1 MASSHVLLDQVDIAF
16 DDERAV
22 ASAGLLLPAT
32 LAERLGIEQA
42 ADQLV
47 DLGDRPGAARPGR
60 KLLTLVHALVAGG
73 DCIDDVELLR
83 CGSTASVLGHR
94 VMAASTVGTWLRSF
108 TFGHVRQLDRVTG
121 EILSRAWAA
130 GAGPDDGPLTVDVD
144 STICEVHG
152 YHKQGACY
160 GYTHRLGYHPLLATR
175 AGSGEVLH
183 ARLRKGSANTARG
196 IVRFVD
202 ELVARCRRA
211 GASGELTFRMDS
223 GFWSAKLI
231 KRLRRHRVRYSI
243 TVRQTKTVRAAI
255 AAIPE
260 AAWAPIAYQPDGVAQ
275 VAETPYRGDRLI
287 VRRVRNLDD
296 QQQLFPTW
304 RYHAFVTNRVGTTTW
319 LDADH
324 RRHAVCELAIRD
336 LKAGAGL
343 AHLPSGRFAA
353 NAAWLLAATLAHNLL
368 RWTASLGLG
377 YRDQQTVAKTLRRT
391 LLALPGRLTR
401 SPPADPAS
409 ARRLAVGPLVRH
421 GAGSAALHPVPDL
434 TAPRPRLGLS
444 AAANCSRLPVTAS
457 EGSPGCT
464 TTSSRLSPATSC
476 GSAVTQRERPHA
488 TPGAASG
495 NQPPHSRIG
504 GSRLSSPRW
513 RSLDL
518 PGDGHEDS
526 LRGREISKDDHQAS
540 GITPLP
546 AVAWARRTLSPW
558 VAQRWAWCSS
568 RSTVA
573 VARVLGM
580 ISSKPAGWRL
590 ELTAT
595 ERFS

>member
-1 MASSHVLLDQVDIAF
+1 MASLHVLLDQVDIAF

-83 CGSTASVLGHR
+83 CGSTASVLGHQ

-175 AGSGEVLH
+175 ADTGEVLH

-202 ELVARCRRA
+202 ELVARCRRG
-211 GASGELTFRMDS
+211 GARGELTFRMDS

-231 KRLRRHRVRYSI
+231 KRLRRHQVRYSI

-260 AAWAPIAYQPDGVAQ
+260 AAWVPIAYQPDGVAQ

-287 VRRVRNLDD
+287 IRRVRNLDD

-377 YRDQQTVAKTLRRT
+377 YRGQQTVAKTLRRT

-401 SPPADPAS
+401 S
-409 ARRLAVGPLVRH
+409 ARQWRLHL
-421 GAGSAALHPVPDL
+421 
-434 TAPRPRLGLS
+434 
-444 AAANCSRLPVTAS
+444 
-457 EGSPGCT
+457 
-464 TTSSRLSPATSC
+464 
-476 GSAVTQRERPHA
+476 
-488 TPGAASG
+488 
-495 NQPPHSRIG
+495 
-504 GSRLSSPRW
+504 
-513 RSLDL
+513 
-518 PGDGHEDS
+518 
-526 LRGREISKDDHQAS
+526 
-540 GITPLP
+540 
-546 AVAWARRTLSPW
+546 
-558 VAQRWAWCSS
+558 
-568 RSTVA
+568 
-573 VARVLGM
+573 
-580 ISSKPAGWRL
+580 PAGWPWAHSFTMALARL
-590 ELTAT
+590 RCIPYPT
-595 ERFS
+595 

>member
-60 KLLTLVHALVAGG
+60 KLLTLVHAMVAGG

-108 TFGHVRQLDRVTG
+108 TFGHVRQLDKLTG
-121 EILSRAWAA
+121 EVLARAWAA
-130 GAGPDDGPLTVDVD
+130 GAGPGDGPLTVDVD

-160 GYTHRLGYHPLLATR
+160 GYTRRLGYHPLLATR
-175 AGSGEVLH
+175 ADTGEVVH
-183 ARLRKGSANTARG
+183 ARLRKGAANTARG
-196 IVRFVD
+196 IARFVD

-211 GASGELTFRMDS
+211 GASGELTLRADS

-231 KRLRRHRVRYSI
+231 WRLRRHRVRYSI

-260 AAWAPIAYQPDGVAQ
+260 AAWVDIAYQPGGVAQ
-275 VAETPYRGDRLI
+275 VAETGYRGDRLI
-287 VRRVRNLDD
+287 VRRVRNEGD
-296 QQQLFPTW
+296 QAQLFATW
-304 RYHAFVTNRVGTTTW
+304 QYHAFVTDRPGTATW
-319 LDADH
+319 MDADH

-343 AHLPSGRFAA
+343 AHLPSGRFTA

-377 YRDQQTVAKTLRRT
+377 SRDQQTVAKTIRRT
-391 LLALPGRLTR
+391 LLMLPGRLTR
-401 SPPADPAS
+401 S
-409 ARRLAVGPLVRH
+409 ARRPT
-421 GAGSAALHPVPDL
+421 LHL
-434 TAPRPRLGLS
+434 
-444 AAANCSRLPVTAS
+444 
-457 EGSPGCT
+457 
-464 TTSSRLSPATSC
+464 
-476 GSAVTQRERPHA
+476 
-488 TPGAASG
+488 
-495 NQPPHSRIG
+495 
-504 GSRLSSPRW
+504 
-513 RSLDL
+513 
-518 PGDGHEDS
+518 
-526 LRGREISKDDHQAS
+526 
-540 GITPLP
+540 
-546 AVAWARRTLSPW
+546 
-558 VAQRWAWCSS
+558 
-568 RSTVA
+568 
-573 VARVLGM
+573 
-580 ISSKPAGWRL
+580 PAGWPWAHSFTMALARL
-590 ELTAT
+590 RCIPYPT
-595 ERFS
+595 